1 MTDRP
6 MTPAAGAG
14 PEPYSRYAASV
25 PPSGCTLV
33 DLIWRKG
40 EIEYWI
46 RFGRFRFK
54 WVQDFERRTLG
65 FAPGSVFAFVRWTA
79 NGFGTTASRIDIL
92 RAVEAGQP
100 CQTVP
105 HVQPG
110 AETLLK
116 LHGWPR
122 VARVLEAID
131 RIEAIGIPPGDVAP
145 DYWRHLHHRL
155 SANEAPHR
163 YTRLRHAAW
172 LKRSA
177 VMPDPRTGA
186 EASEARPE
194 GRSP

>member
-6 MTPAAGAG
+6 MRPSIGTGPDGHVAA
-14 PEPYSRYAASV
+14 PV
-25 PPSGCTLV
+25 PPSSCTLV
-33 DLIWRKG
+33 DLTWREG

-46 RFGRFRFK
+46 RFGRPCFQRIH
-54 WVQDFERRTLG
+54 DRERRTLG
-65 FAPGSVFAFVRWTA
+65 FAPGTIFAFVRWTA
-79 NGFGTTASRIDIL
+79 NGYGTTASRIDIL
-92 RAVEAGQP
+92 RAVDAGQP

-105 HVQPG
+105 FIQPG
-110 AETLLK
+110 AEILLK

-155 SANEAPHR
+155 SANEAPRR

-172 LKRSA
+172 LKRRE
-177 VMPDPRTGA
+177 VMP
-186 EASEARPE
+186 
-194 GRSP
+194 